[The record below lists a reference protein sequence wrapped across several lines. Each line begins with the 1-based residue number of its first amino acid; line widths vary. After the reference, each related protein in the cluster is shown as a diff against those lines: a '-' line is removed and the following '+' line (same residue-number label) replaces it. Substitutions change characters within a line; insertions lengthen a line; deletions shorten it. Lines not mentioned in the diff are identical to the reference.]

1 VQTWRHRE
9 KLMDSAGAPAR
20 RALPVQSDEPP
31 VRTRD
36 VLGVVAAAIAFL
48 VGIGALSLLAAIG
61 AAHTFG
67 LSREWEIGLF
77 PGLWF
82 LWLMAVT
89 AWLDRSKPA
98 GKLEESQR
106 ELRRMRER
114 WAELQARREA
124 EDADWEN
131 WEARLRAL
139 SDGD

>member
-9 KLMDSAGAPAR
+9 KLMNPAGAPAR
-20 RALPVQSDEPP
+20 RAPPVQSDEPP
-31 VRTRD
+31 VRTLD
-36 VLGVVAAAIAFL
+36 VLGVVAFAIAFL
-48 VGIGALSLLAAIG
+48 VGIGALTLLAAIG

-82 LWLMAVT
+82 LWLLAVT
-89 AWLDRSKPA
+89 AKLNLSERA
-98 GKLEESQR
+98 GKVEESQR

-114 WAELQARREA
+114 WAELQARSEA

-131 WEARLRAL
+131 WEARLREL